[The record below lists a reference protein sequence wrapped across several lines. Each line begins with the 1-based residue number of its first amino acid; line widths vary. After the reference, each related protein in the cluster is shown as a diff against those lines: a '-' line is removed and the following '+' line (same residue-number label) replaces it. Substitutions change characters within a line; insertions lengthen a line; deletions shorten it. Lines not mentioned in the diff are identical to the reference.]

1 MDSGRYFDLLSD
13 AVSLMV
19 ATDNFERNRVLDED
33 VAIGAR
39 ALDLRRL
46 DEKSVSSKGCKKMS
60 YCQKKTNKQK

>member
-1 MDSGRYFDLLSD
+1 M
-13 AVSLMV
+13 VS
-19 ATDNFERNRVLDED
+19 TDNFERNRVLDED

-60 YCQKKTNKQK
+60 FCQKRTNKQK